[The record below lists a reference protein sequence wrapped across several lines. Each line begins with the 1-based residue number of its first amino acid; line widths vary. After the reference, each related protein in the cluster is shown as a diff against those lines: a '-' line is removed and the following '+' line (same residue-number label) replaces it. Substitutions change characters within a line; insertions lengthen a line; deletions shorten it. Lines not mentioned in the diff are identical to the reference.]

1 MELNRGF
8 FSSTQASKD
17 AEGESGDNV
26 DDDNDDVTVDD
37 DIDDVTEQPSSQS
50 FPKLFWFLVVKTF
63 QNFDKI
69 VFLFLEKKTFL
80 SLILKIQKQNTL

>member
-1 MELNRGF
+1 MQTRNSIEV

-17 AEGESGDNV
+17 AKGESGDNDDVAV
-26 DDDNDDVTVDD
+26 DDDNDD
-37 DIDDVTEQPSSQS
+37 DVAEPPSSQS

-69 VFLFLEKKTFL
+69 VFLFLEKKHCCH
-80 SLILKIQKQNTL
+80 

>member
-50 FPKLFWFLVVKTF
+50 FPKLFWFIVFKTF
-63 QNFDKI
+63 
-69 VFLFLEKKTFL
+69 
-80 SLILKIQKQNTL
+80 